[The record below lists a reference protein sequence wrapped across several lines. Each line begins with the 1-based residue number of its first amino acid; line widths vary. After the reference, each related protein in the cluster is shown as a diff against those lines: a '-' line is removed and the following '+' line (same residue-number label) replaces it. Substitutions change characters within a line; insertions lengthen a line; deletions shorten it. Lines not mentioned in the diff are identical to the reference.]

1 MSIVKIVKRDC
12 PYVTIDKTGIDD
24 PNLSWGATGL
34 LTYLIGR
41 PSNWKIS
48 IAHLSKVKKC
58 RETAT
63 KSVLKELREFN
74 YCHYFVVR
82 KNGKISETFYL
93 VFEVPTDSNEI
104 LDHIESY
111 IDIKDVKKED
121 IIYQPVRNEKRCYNK
136 KPQVENQLL
145 EKNIEN
151 KDVLPQVD
159 FPQVENLIVENRG
172 LLNKDYT
179 NNRITNNKTTTEA
192 KKEEVKNSSSFLE
205 ENSIEKIKI
214 KEVLKNYNLSKI
226 TKNNIIKLYLK
237 NLVTTDRIIRVFE
250 VAKEKEWGDGAIYKA
265 LKENW
270 NIEPK
275 KENKIILSKDEIK
288 EKIKGRVNY
297 YLNSMRE
304 TDNVEEVKN
313 KLMIDINSIENIN
326 NFKELVVEYLSK
338 FDDIAIKEKKGSKEI
353 IKEREEKNAT
363 VTILKNGE
371 AEDNENNSLSFIK
384 RFLMLDENLKN
395 EIFIKAEKLFKGSKE
410 MLVMF
415 KKINITG
422 YVNTIIREIK
432 TVIDSDYKEINYLL
446 Q

>member
-1 MSIVKIVKRDC
+1 M
-12 PYVTIDKTGIDD
+12 
-24 PNLSWGATGL
+24 
-34 LTYLIGR
+34 
-41 PSNWKIS
+41 
-48 IAHLSKVKKC
+48 
-58 RETAT
+58 
-63 KSVLKELREFN
+63 
-74 YCHYFVVR
+74 
-82 KNGKISETFYL
+82 
-93 VFEVPTDSNEI
+93 
-104 LDHIESY
+104 
-111 IDIKDVKKED
+111 KKED

-338 FDDIAIKEKKGSKEI
+338 FDITIKEKKGSKEI

>member
-1 MSIVKIVKRDC
+1 MAIIKLVKREN
-12 PYVTIDKTGIDD
+12 PYVQIDKRAIDD
-24 PNLSWGATGL
+24 PNLSWESTGL
-34 LTYLIGR
+34 LAYLIAR
-41 PSNWKIS
+41 PKDWKIS
-48 IAHLSKVKKC
+48 ISHLSKVKKNK
-58 RETAT
+58 ETAT
-63 KSVLKELREFN
+63 RTALSELREFN
-74 YCHYFVVR
+74 YCHYFEVR
-82 KNGKISETFYL
+82 KSGKIVETFYL
-93 VFEVPTDSNEI
+93 IFELPVEYKEI
-104 LDHIESY
+104 QSE
-111 IDIKDVKKED
+111 IDIELKEGEKLFYKEFLTRKEKGD
-121 IIYQPVRNEKRCYNK
+121 LMKQPK
-136 KPQVENQLL
+136 VENQQSA
-145 EKNIEN
+145 KSIETHN
-151 KDVLPQVD
+151 VLPI
-159 FPQVENLIVENRG
+159 VENPKVEKAKVENRG
-172 LLNKDYT
+172 LLNKDYIL
-179 NNRITNNKTTTEA
+179 NKDYTNNKTTTEA
-192 KKEEVKNSSSFLE
+192 KKEVVKNSSSFLE

-214 KEVLKNYNLSKI
+214 EEVLKNYNLSKI

-237 NLVTTDRIIRVFE
+237 NLITTDRIIRVFE

-270 NIEPK
+270 NIETK
-275 KENKIILSKDEIK
+275 KENKIILSKAEIK

-304 TDNVEEVKN
+304 TDDVEEVKN

-384 RFLMLDENLKN
+384 RFLMLDENLKD

-410 MLVMF
+410 MLLMF

-432 TVIDSDYKEINYLL
+432 TVINSDYKEINYLL

>member
-121 IIYQPVRNEKRCYNK
+121 VIYQPVRNEKRCYDK
-136 KPQVENQLL
+136 KPQVENQLI
-145 EKNIEN
+145 EKNVEN
-151 KDVLPQVD
+151 KEVLPQVEN
-159 FPQVENLIVENRG
+159 PLVENLLVENQG
-172 LLNKDYT
+172 LLIIDTTNKKNT
-179 NNRITNNKTTTEA
+179 NNRTTTN
-192 KKEEVKNSSSFLE
+192 KKSSSSSE

-270 NIEPK
+270 NIEK

-338 FDDIAIKEKKGSKEI
+338 FDIAIKEKKGNKEI
-353 IKEREEKNAT
+353 IKEREEKNTT

-410 MLVMF
+410 ILVMF
-415 KKINITG
+415 KKINVTTL
-422 YVNTIIREIK
+422 YVNAIIREIK